1 MASNRGMGQNIVM
14 RRGGAVGDIRISVGR
29 VGDKLTLGLEAVLVG

>member
-14 RRGGAVGDIRISVGR
+14 RRGRAVGDIRISVGR